1 MACIDRNAKGIAL
14 VVDEDRHLID
24 TVSDGDIRRA
34 ILAGTSLETPVSE
47 LLAHKVPL
55 PHAEPITAPLGCP
68 QADLLRTMQESSV
81 RQIPLIDPEG
91 RVADLVT
98 LNELLPK
105 QSLPVQAVIMAGGFG
120 NRLRPLTEDLPKPM
134 LPVGGRPLMERIVEQ
149 LRDVGIHQLS
159 VTTHY
164 KPEVIADHF
173 GDGSQFGVKIDYV
186 REEQPLGTAGALG
199 MIDQPEG
206 LLLVMNGDI
215 VTQLNFRAMVD
226 FHHEHKADMTVA
238 VRKFDFQVPFGVV
251 ETEGVLITGL
261 AEKPSLGFFV
271 NAGIYLLEPTAHR
284 NIPRGQRFDMT
295 DLIDHLLAE
304 KRRVVSFPI
313 REYWLDIGHDA
324 DYEQA
329 QDDLKNGRI

>member
-1 MACIDRNAKGIAL
+1 
-14 VVDEDRHLID
+14 
-24 TVSDGDIRRA
+24 
-34 ILAGTSLETPVSE
+34 
-47 LLAHKVPL
+47 
-55 PHAEPITAPLGCP
+55 
-68 QADLLRTMQESSV
+68 
-81 RQIPLIDPEG
+81 
-91 RVADLVT
+91 
-98 LNELLPK
+98 
-105 QSLPVQAVIMAGGFG
+105 MAGGFG